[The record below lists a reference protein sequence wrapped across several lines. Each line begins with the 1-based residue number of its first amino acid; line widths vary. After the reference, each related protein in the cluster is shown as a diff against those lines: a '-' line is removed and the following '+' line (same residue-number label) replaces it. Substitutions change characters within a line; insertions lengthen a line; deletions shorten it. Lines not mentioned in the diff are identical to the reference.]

1 MKYDKKVK
9 IISLEKVSDG
19 LGGWISGSERVVQ
32 VLDSF
37 LTPVRSSVMVQE
49 YGVSTN
55 KGMKL
60 FTKTTLNI
68 DGVKEIKV
76 VTPDGA
82 EYLILEYTDFGKV
95 KMLVLDGVK
104 K

>member
-19 LGGWISGSERVVQ
+19 MGGWISGSEKVIQ
-32 VLDSF
+32 ELDSF
-37 LTPVRSSVMVQE
+37 LTPVRSSMMVQE
-49 YGVSTN
+49 YGVSTD

-60 FTKTTLNI
+60 FTKTDLKI
-68 DGVKEIKV
+68 DGVKDIKV
-76 VTPDGA
+76 ITPDSA

-95 KMLVLDGVK
+95 KMLVLNGVK